1 MADDRY
7 FTELVSGKREAG
19 DALDRAMAQEASEE
33 EDSFIDILDLQVEDA
48 AEEDE
53 SLGAAMRQWRSVLD
67 HMIHGA
73 SSYDS
78 ATGESTRVHGK
89 DPIVDWAVPEEVTG
103 VPTELTT
110 SFIALARAKWQ
121 EGVDEYRDGDSS
133 KPFQGEVLEEI
144 LEESLDIYAYSGEA
158 ERQELLT
165 PEQVDRIN
173 VYALSIYEII
183 REAQNEKGLA

>member
-19 DALDRAMAQEASEE
+19 DALDRAMAQGASEE
-33 EDSFIDILDLQVEDA
+33 EDSFIDILDLQGEDA

-89 DPIVDWAVPEEVTG
+89 RVLMSTG
-103 VPTELTT
+103 TGTAA
-110 SFIALARAKWQ
+110 SRSRGRF
-121 EGVDEYRDGDSS
+121 S
-133 KPFQGEVLEEI
+133 KR
-144 LEESLDIYAYSGEA
+144 S
-158 ERQELLT
+158 
-165 PEQVDRIN
+165 
-173 VYALSIYEII
+173 
-183 REAQNEKGLA
+183 